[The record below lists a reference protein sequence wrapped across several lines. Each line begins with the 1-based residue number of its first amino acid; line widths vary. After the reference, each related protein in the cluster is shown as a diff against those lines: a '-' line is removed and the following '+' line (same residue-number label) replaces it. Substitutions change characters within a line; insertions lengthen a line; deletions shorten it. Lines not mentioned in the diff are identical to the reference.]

1 MLACISNSCTTMS
14 ESSIV
19 NNLNSNS
26 NEGLDSCFMESDFS
40 HAVSNS
46 NENEMDTLNR
56 VVPEKADEELKGD
69 EIIEVSKASDNSE
82 TNDDIDSSSSNS
94 FPVNNPHSNCD
105 HSCETSSQ
113 DLLDSGT
120 EMESDTRALGKDY
133 DVPNITAEDEL
144 LMEIN
149 KQLPESED
157 VSKSQH
163 PNGMSYFNH
172 PAYKTVIQELAQFKE
187 QVSVLCSEVSR

>member
-1 MLACISNSCTTMS
+1 
-14 ESSIV
+14 
-19 NNLNSNS
+19 
-26 NEGLDSCFMESDFS
+26 MESDFS